1 MSFIRDLTK
10 YRQAL
15 LMRDAGQWVIAGLYL
30 RAAYGV
36 NEAPEINKALSD

>member
-1 MSFIRDLTK
+1 MSFIKDKVK

-15 LMRDAGQWVIAGLYL
+15 LMRDAGQWVLAELYL

-36 NEAPEINKALSD
+36 NEAPDVDKALPE